1 MAIIRSNGVG
11 KARGSVDNWTYTTIE
26 GRTIARAKPAF
37 VDNPN
42 TEKQQAQRAKM
53 RNIVFLWRHAGQRL
67 EKLWTKRKKYNSPY
81 NAFVSANIMRPE
93 TFEVDLKFNTY
104 SLEEGFILGEGQYS
118 NLELS
123 EEIGVR
129 MVTVKI
135 AKNTSLYSNVKVGD
149 VVGVVVLGDS
159 MQIVEV
165 VEWTVTEDDLWE
177 GKHDIDIELAWL
189 SDDAQGYATYWYSP
203 LRKLSTD
210 CIALEMPKP

>member
-123 EEIGVR
+123 NEAGEYGVI
-129 MVTVKI
+129 VTI

-165 VEWTVTEDDLWE
+165 VEWTFLEGDLPE
-177 GKHDIDIELAWL
+177 GKGDIEIQLQWD
-189 SDDAQGYATYWYSP
+189 SDDVQGYATYWYSP
-203 LRKLSTD
+203 TRKLSTD
-210 CIALEMPKP
+210 CIASEIPKP